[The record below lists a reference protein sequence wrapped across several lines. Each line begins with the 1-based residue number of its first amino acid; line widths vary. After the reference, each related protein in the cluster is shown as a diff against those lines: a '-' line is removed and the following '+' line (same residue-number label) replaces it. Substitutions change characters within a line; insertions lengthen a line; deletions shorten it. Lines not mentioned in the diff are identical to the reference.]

1 MQPIKFAGEFIT
13 LSQLMKRLNFVSSG
27 GEVKILLSTQVVL
40 VNGQKEER
48 RGRKLHSGDQVV
60 INGQSYRLE

>member
-1 MQPIKFAGEFIT
+1 MQPIEFSGEFIT

-48 RGRKLHSGDQVV
+48 RGRKLYSGDQVV